1 MMDPAPLPL
10 ERLTAQL
17 RELYRQRDDL
27 MRSAGTVPTLPEEV
41 SAVVD
46 RYDRL
51 LLDAAMML
59 EVDIPSDARSTID
72 PARLTHN
79 GRIHVEE
86 ALRSAGLDVRATER

>member
-1 MMDPAPLPL
+1 MVSPAPVPL

-17 RELYRQRDDL
+17 RELYRQRDEL

-51 LLDAAMML
+51 LADAAAML
-59 EVDIPSDARSTID
+59 DVDVPPDARSTVD
-72 PARLTHN
+72 PERLTHH
-79 GRIHVEE
+79 GRIDLEE
-86 ALRSAGLDVRATER
+86 ALRTAGLDVRAVAP

>member
-1 MMDPAPLPL
+1 MVSPAPIPL

-51 LLDAAMML
+51 LVDAAVML
-59 EVDIPSDARSTID
+59 EVDVPPEARSTVD
-72 PARLTHN
+72 PERLTHN
-79 GRIHVEE
+79 GRIDLEE
-86 ALRSAGLDVRATER
+86 ALRTAGLDVRAVER